1 MYTHNVYIFGATRL
15 CSHGKRSKGT
25 RKKLEFSSQRFDKV
39 GMKWLV
45 FGTWNTRFSSARRGI
60 KMLRYSFL
68 LFIPLRERERER
80 RREMPA
86 IEFQFLYKLLYSFM
100 TRQLVESCF
109 PFRRDLVQF
118 SSKERPLKHIEFT
131 VGYIIRTTRGRE
143 LKVLQEYQIVNK
155 FKMVGAKEWE
165 LAFPRR
171 EWESI

>member
-1 MYTHNVYIFGATRL
+1 
-15 CSHGKRSKGT
+15 
-25 RKKLEFSSQRFDKV
+25 
-39 GMKWLV
+39 
-45 FGTWNTRFSSARRGI
+45 
-60 KMLRYSFL
+60 
-68 LFIPLRERERER
+68 
-80 RREMPA
+80 MPA

-131 VGYIIRTTRGRE
+131 VGYIRITRG